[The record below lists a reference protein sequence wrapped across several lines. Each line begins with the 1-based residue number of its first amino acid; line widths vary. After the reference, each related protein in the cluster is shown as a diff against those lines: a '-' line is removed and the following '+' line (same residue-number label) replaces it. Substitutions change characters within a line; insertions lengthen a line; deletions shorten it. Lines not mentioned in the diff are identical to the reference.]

1 MGLLMSRS
9 FRRHHLHF
17 AFPSFFVRLR
27 PFLCPGLHSR
37 PTPRG
42 AAVNIGRRLPPEAA
56 RSDVDGREHGA
67 RLGQV
72 GFARPGG
79 SAFAVD
85 RKPQPDPEGVADR
98 MSERTEGSP
107 PFARELRVAPLYS
120 VGLCRGRTMKQLF
133 ASAARLRGGG
143 PILRNGPM
151 TMLGFGSPP
160 PRIVSGQPG
169 SGCLPSVPKLCVLCW
184 LFYIAIRLLGA
195 ARHRAGLRPW

>member
-17 AFPSFFVRLR
+17 VFPSFFVRLR
-27 PFLCPGLHSR
+27 LFLCPGLHSR

-79 SAFAVD
+79 SASGVD
-85 RKPQPDPEGVADR
+85 RKPQPDPDGVADR
-98 MSERTEGSP
+98 KFERTEGSP
-107 PFARELRVAPLYS
+107 PFARALRVASLYS
-120 VGLCRGRTMKQLF
+120 VGPCRGRTMKQSF

-143 PILRNGPM
+143 PILWNGPM

-169 SGCLPSVPKLCVLCW
+169 KWRPAERAEALCFCW
-184 LFYIAIRLLGA
+184 LVCVAIRLLGA
-195 ARHRAGLRPW
+195 ARHRAELRLW